1 MSSLTTIISSIAL
14 YYMLQL
20 VYKHVYFLLMKAM
33 GYSFFDFNEREIVY
47 DDYCLT
53 MIGTDKVHTSIV
65 V

>member
-1 MSSLTTIISSIAL
+1 
-14 YYMLQL
+14 MLQL